1 VESRFKHAR
10 NVAGGRLGT
19 AHPNPRHR
27 RPLTRERSEGARMSG
42 RFYALKPASLDA
54 ISRKPAR
61 ADLRA
66 RLSRLRAAFAARG
79 LGGRDREHAALV
91 ALSERQLLDVGLLRS
106 EVAAA
111 HDRVFWRI

>member
-1 VESRFKHAR
+1 
-10 NVAGGRLGT
+10 
-19 AHPNPRHR
+19 
-27 RPLTRERSEGARMSG
+27 MSG

-61 ADLRA
+61 ADLGA
-66 RLSRLRAAFAARG
+66 RLSRLRAAFAAWR
-79 LGGRDREHAALV
+79 RDGREHAALV
-91 ALSERQLLDVGLLRS
+91 ALSERQLLDVGLMRS